1 MNNQFS
7 LKILDL
13 FQPVFRIFHIDYP
26 MVRRILEMK
35 LLMDGRRVPTV
46 FDQSTKIKGN
56 KFLQSLGLYA
66 FYSLLLLFFLVGDV
80 YIFQMSILFGIS
92 MFILMS
98 AFISDFS
105 AVLLDIRD
113 KTIIGTKPIDART
126 IGVAKLLHVLMY
138 ITMLTGAF
146 TIIPIFFMLFIQG
159 IRFTILFVV
168 LMALF
173 VLFIVALTSLIYIL
187 VLHVFDGE
195 KLKNMINYIQ
205 IVLSI
210 GIVIGYQ
217 LVINVFNVVGTEVHY
232 VFHRCNLFILLMWFA
247 APFEVMLNGNTE
259 TGILVLSSLSII
271 IPLLAIFLYYKF

>member
-1 MNNQFS
+1 
-7 LKILDL
+7 
-13 FQPVFRIFHIDYP
+13 
-26 MVRRILEMK
+26 
-35 LLMDGRRVPTV
+35 
-46 FDQSTKIKGN
+46 
-56 KFLQSLGLYA
+56 FLQSLGLYA

-187 VLHVFDGE
+187 VLHVFRSEEHTSELQSRFD
-195 KLKNMINYIQ
+195 
-205 IVLSI
+205 
-210 GIVIGYQ
+210 
-217 LVINVFNVVGTEVHY
+217 LVC
-232 VFHRCNLFILLMWFA
+232 R
-247 APFEVMLNGNTE
+247 
-259 TGILVLSSLSII
+259 
-271 IPLLAIFLYYKF
+271 